1 MKLYGLVPIAF
12 LSSVINAQNAPIIT
26 SPISN
31 GDNQTVFDAAD
42 SRYAS
47 VTCEPNKMC
56 ITLSEEYF
64 LNIRGHQVFDMAQ
77 VKLDQPCGGT
87 TEMVGPNKTMCTLNI
102 ESQTCGLSMSMNN
115 THVSYE
121 TTVKTEANEMNFPNG
136 NTTIITYNIP
146 FMCTYPLDYLLTL
159 ESETGEKY
167 GHYIPQIY
175 QVQIITILFQN
186 GGEGIGRFPVAM
198 MLFKDE
204 SYGPV
209 YSSAPSINV
218 SDTVYVGIILG
229 ESPEGAVIQARQCWA
244 TPTENPED
252 PVRVSLIDNFCSD
265 NEETGVNIINNG
277 NSNRAKWTT
286 KAFKF
291 AGPNYDKVFLHCWA
305 KVCFNIDGGPSC
317 DMIGSCGRRKK
328 RAVGATSGE
337 IYMDNSE
344 INEDLTPNGEVV
356 LTVGPITVKDLQ
368 DLITPDPVIPEERG
382 LASMFLNPV
391 IGTVT
396 IVSLIII
403 MMVLVGM
410 IVIIMRRRSNSQ
422 SIKQ

>member
-1 MKLYGLVPIAF
+1 MEIPP
-12 LSSVINAQNAPIIT
+12 LSREYLLIPLHHLA
-26 SPISN
+26 
-31 GDNQTVFDAAD
+31 
-42 SRYAS
+42 
-47 VTCEPNKMC
+47 VT
-56 ITLSEEYF
+56 F
-64 LNIRGHQVFDMAQ
+64 R
-77 VKLDQPCGGT
+77 
-87 TEMVGPNKTMCTLNI
+87 
-102 ESQTCGLSMSMNN
+102 
-115 THVSYE
+115 
-121 TTVKTEANEMNFPNG
+121 
-136 NTTIITYNIP
+136 YNIP

-252 PVRVSLIDNFCSD
+252 PVRVSLIDGFCSD
-265 NEETGVNIINNG
+265 NDETGVNIINNG

-291 AGPNYDKVFLHCWA
+291 AGPNYDKGSFQSFSPTTLLIVKIVLA
-305 KVCFNIDGGPSC
+305 GPK
-317 DMIGSCGRRKK
+317 I
-328 RAVGATSGE
+328 
-337 IYMDNSE
+337 
-344 INEDLTPNGEVV
+344 
-356 LTVGPITVKDLQ
+356 
-368 DLITPDPVIPEERG
+368 
-382 LASMFLNPV
+382 
-391 IGTVT
+391 
-396 IVSLIII
+396 
-403 MMVLVGM
+403 
-410 IVIIMRRRSNSQ
+410 
-422 SIKQ
+422 

>member
-1 MKLYGLVPIAF
+1 MHHLA
-12 LSSVINAQNAPIIT
+12 
-26 SPISN
+26 
-31 GDNQTVFDAAD
+31 
-42 SRYAS
+42 
-47 VTCEPNKMC
+47 VT
-56 ITLSEEYF
+56 F
-64 LNIRGHQVFDMAQ
+64 R
-77 VKLDQPCGGT
+77 
-87 TEMVGPNKTMCTLNI
+87 
-102 ESQTCGLSMSMNN
+102 
-115 THVSYE
+115 
-121 TTVKTEANEMNFPNG
+121 
-136 NTTIITYNIP
+136 YNIP

-204 SYGPV
+204 TYGPV

-265 NEETGVNIINNG
+265 NQETGVNIINNG

-291 AGPNYDKVFLHCWA
+291 AGPNYDKGSFQTL
-305 KVCFNIDGGPSC
+305 FRPYSYNIFV
-317 DMIGSCGRRKK
+317 
-328 RAVGATSGE
+328 A
-337 IYMDNSE
+337 
-344 INEDLTPNGEVV
+344 
-356 LTVGPITVKDLQ
+356 
-368 DLITPDPVIPEERG
+368 
-382 LASMFLNPV
+382 
-391 IGTVT
+391 
-396 IVSLIII
+396 
-403 MMVLVGM
+403 
-410 IVIIMRRRSNSQ
+410 
-422 SIKQ
+422 